1 MSLITDLPAIFD
13 QFSEARQKG
22 FLTVMDL
29 KEQNVPLVGTY
40 CTFMPQ
46 EIAMAAG
53 AVVVSLC
60 STSDETIEEA
70 EKDLPRNLCPLIKS
84 SYGFGKTDKCPYFY
98 FSDLVVGETTCD
110 GKKKMYEYMA
120 EFKAV
125 HVMQLPNSASDAA
138 SRALW
143 KAEILRLQQVIEA
156 RFGAPISEAALREA
170 IVLKNRERRALAH
183 FYRLGQL
190 NPPALSGGDILKVV
204 YGATFRF
211 DKTVLIDELNAMAER
226 IRQEWRQGKRL
237 ASRPR
242 ILITG
247 CPIGGAA
254 EKVVRAIEENGGW
267 VVGYE
272 NCTGAKATERCV
284 AEEGDVYD
292 ALTDKYLAIGC
303 SCISPNHQRLQ
314 LLSQMVEEY
323 QADGVIDV
331 ILQACHTYAV
341 ESLAIKRHLRQQHDL
356 PYMAI
361 ETDYSTADLGQL
373 STRVA
378 AFFFNDTATTEI
390 YTVGIDSGST
400 ATKGILLADG
410 VITRR
415 FLCPTPFRPADAI
428 HEAWETL
435 RAGLVET
442 PFLTLTGYGRQLV
455 DFANKQVT
463 EISCH
468 GLGARL
474 LAPDT
479 RTVIDIGGQDSKV
492 IQLDA
497 GGNLSDFL
505 MNDKCAAGTGRFLE
519 VISRTLGA
527 SVEQLDAITDGVEP
541 HAITSMCTVFAESEV
556 ISLRSAGVAPEA
568 ILAGVINAM
577 ARRSANFIG
586 RLSAQGPLLFTGGVS
601 HCAAFARMLESH
613 VGMAVTTHP
622 DAQFAG
628 AIGAALIGQRQRRR
642 G

>member
-1 MSLITDLPAIFD
+1 MSLITDLPALFD

-22 FLTVMDL
+22 FLSVMEL

-125 HVMQLPNSASDAA
+125 NVMQLPNSASDAT

-143 KAEILRLQQVIEA
+143 KAEIKRLQQVIET
-156 RFGAPISEAALREA
+156 RFATPISEAALREA
-170 IVLKNRERRALAH
+170 IVLKNRERRALAN

-190 NPPALSGGDILKVV
+190 NPPALSGSDILKVV

-211 DKTVLIDELNAMAER
+211 DKTALIDELNAMAEN
-226 IRQEWRQGKRL
+226 IRRQWQEGKRL
-237 ASRPR
+237 AARPR

-284 AEEGDVYD
+284 AEDGDVYD

-303 SCISPNHQRLQ
+303 SCISPNDQRLQ

-323 QADGVIDV
+323 QADGVVDV

-341 ESLAIKRHLRQQHDL
+341 ESLAIKRHVRQRHDI
-356 PYMAI
+356 PYIAI

-378 AFFFNDTATTEI
+378 AFIE
-390 YTVGIDSGST
+390 
-400 ATKGILLADG
+400 
-410 VITRR
+410 
-415 FLCPTPFRPADAI
+415 
-428 HEAWETL
+428 
-435 RAGLVET
+435 
-442 PFLTLTGYGRQLV
+442 
-455 DFANKQVT
+455 
-463 EISCH
+463 
-468 GLGARL
+468 
-474 LAPDT
+474 
-479 RTVIDIGGQDSKV
+479 
-492 IQLDA
+492 
-497 GGNLSDFL
+497 
-505 MNDKCAAGTGRFLE
+505 
-519 VISRTLGA
+519 
-527 SVEQLDAITDGVEP
+527 
-541 HAITSMCTVFAESEV
+541 
-556 ISLRSAGVAPEA
+556 
-568 ILAGVINAM
+568 
-577 ARRSANFIG
+577 
-586 RLSAQGPLLFTGGVS
+586 
-601 HCAAFARMLESH
+601 ML
-613 VGMAVTTHP
+613 
-622 DAQFAG
+622 
-628 AIGAALIGQRQRRR
+628 
-642 G
+642 

>member
-1 MSLITDLPAIFD
+1 MSLITALPAVFD
-13 QFSEARQKG
+13 QFSDARQKG
-22 FLTVMDL
+22 FLTVMEL
-29 KEQNVPLVGTY
+29 KDQGIPLVGTY

-120 EFKAV
+120 EFKPV
-125 HVMQLPNSASDAA
+125 HVMQLPNSAADAA

-143 KAEILRLQQVIEA
+143 KAEILRLQSALEQ
-156 RFGAPISEAALREA
+156 RFNRTISERDLREA
-170 IVLKNRERRALAH
+170 IALKNRERRALAN

-211 DKTVLIDELNAMAER
+211 DKEALITELDEMTARVKAEWLN
-226 IRQEWRQGKRL
+226 GKRL
-237 ASRPR
+237 DPRPR

-284 AEEGDVYD
+284 EESGDVYD

-303 SCISPNHQRLQ
+303 SCISPNTQRLN
-314 LLSQMVEEY
+314 LLSEMVEEY
-323 QADGVIDV
+323 HVDGVIDV

-341 ESLAIKRHLRQQHDL
+341 ESLAIKRHVRQQHNI

-361 ETDYSTADLGQL
+361 ETDYSSSDLGQL

-378 AFFFNDTATTEI
+378 AFIE
-390 YTVGIDSGST
+390 
-400 ATKGILLADG
+400 
-410 VITRR
+410 
-415 FLCPTPFRPADAI
+415 
-428 HEAWETL
+428 
-435 RAGLVET
+435 
-442 PFLTLTGYGRQLV
+442 
-455 DFANKQVT
+455 
-463 EISCH
+463 
-468 GLGARL
+468 
-474 LAPDT
+474 
-479 RTVIDIGGQDSKV
+479 
-492 IQLDA
+492 
-497 GGNLSDFL
+497 
-505 MNDKCAAGTGRFLE
+505 
-519 VISRTLGA
+519 
-527 SVEQLDAITDGVEP
+527 
-541 HAITSMCTVFAESEV
+541 
-556 ISLRSAGVAPEA
+556 
-568 ILAGVINAM
+568 
-577 ARRSANFIG
+577 
-586 RLSAQGPLLFTGGVS
+586 
-601 HCAAFARMLESH
+601 ML
-613 VGMAVTTHP
+613 
-622 DAQFAG
+622 
-628 AIGAALIGQRQRRR
+628 
-642 G
+642 

>member
-1 MSLITDLPAIFD
+1 MSLITDLPALFD

-22 FLTVMDL
+22 FLSVMEL

-125 HVMQLPNSASDAA
+125 HVMQLPNSANDAA

-143 KAEILRLQQVIEA
+143 KAEIKRLQQVIET
-156 RFGAPISEAALREA
+156 RFATPISEAALREA
-170 IVLKNRERRALAH
+170 IVLKNRERRALAN

-190 NPPALSGGDILKVV
+190 NPPALSGSDILKVV

-211 DKTVLIDELNAMAER
+211 DKTALIDELYAMAEN
-226 IRQEWRQGKRL
+226 IRRQWQEGNRL

-284 AEEGDVYD
+284 AEDGDVYD

-303 SCISPNHQRLQ
+303 SCISPNDQRLQ
-314 LLSQMVEEY
+314 LLNQMVEEY
-323 QADGVIDV
+323 QADGVVDV

-341 ESLAIKRHLRQQHDL
+341 ESLAIKRHVRQRHDI
-356 PYMAI
+356 PYIAI

-378 AFFFNDTATTEI
+378 AFIE
-390 YTVGIDSGST
+390 
-400 ATKGILLADG
+400 
-410 VITRR
+410 
-415 FLCPTPFRPADAI
+415 
-428 HEAWETL
+428 
-435 RAGLVET
+435 
-442 PFLTLTGYGRQLV
+442 
-455 DFANKQVT
+455 
-463 EISCH
+463 
-468 GLGARL
+468 
-474 LAPDT
+474 
-479 RTVIDIGGQDSKV
+479 
-492 IQLDA
+492 
-497 GGNLSDFL
+497 
-505 MNDKCAAGTGRFLE
+505 
-519 VISRTLGA
+519 
-527 SVEQLDAITDGVEP
+527 
-541 HAITSMCTVFAESEV
+541 
-556 ISLRSAGVAPEA
+556 
-568 ILAGVINAM
+568 
-577 ARRSANFIG
+577 
-586 RLSAQGPLLFTGGVS
+586 
-601 HCAAFARMLESH
+601 ML
-613 VGMAVTTHP
+613 
-622 DAQFAG
+622 
-628 AIGAALIGQRQRRR
+628 
-642 G
+642 

>member
-143 KAEILRLQQVIEA
+143 KTEILRLQQVIEA
-156 RFGAPISEAALREA
+156 RFGTPISEAALREA

-190 NPPALSGGDILKVV
+190 NPPALS
-204 YGATFRF
+204 
-211 DKTVLIDELNAMAER
+211 
-226 IRQEWRQGKRL
+226 
-237 ASRPR
+237 
-242 ILITG
+242 
-247 CPIGGAA
+247 GGAA

-303 SCISPNHQRLQ
+303 SCISPNDQRLQ

-378 AFFFNDTATTEI
+378 AFIE
-390 YTVGIDSGST
+390 
-400 ATKGILLADG
+400 
-410 VITRR
+410 
-415 FLCPTPFRPADAI
+415 
-428 HEAWETL
+428 
-435 RAGLVET
+435 
-442 PFLTLTGYGRQLV
+442 
-455 DFANKQVT
+455 
-463 EISCH
+463 
-468 GLGARL
+468 
-474 LAPDT
+474 
-479 RTVIDIGGQDSKV
+479 
-492 IQLDA
+492 
-497 GGNLSDFL
+497 
-505 MNDKCAAGTGRFLE
+505 
-519 VISRTLGA
+519 
-527 SVEQLDAITDGVEP
+527 
-541 HAITSMCTVFAESEV
+541 
-556 ISLRSAGVAPEA
+556 
-568 ILAGVINAM
+568 
-577 ARRSANFIG
+577 
-586 RLSAQGPLLFTGGVS
+586 
-601 HCAAFARMLESH
+601 ML
-613 VGMAVTTHP
+613 
-622 DAQFAG
+622 
-628 AIGAALIGQRQRRR
+628 
-642 G
+642 

>member
-13 QFSEARQKG
+13 QFSEARQQG

-70 EKDLPRNLCPLIKS
+70 EKDLPHNLCPLIKS

-143 KAEILRLQQVIEA
+143 KAEIKRLQQVIET
-156 RFGAPISEAALREA
+156 RFATPISEAALREA
-170 IVLKNRERRALAH
+170 IVLKNRERRALAN

-211 DKTVLIDELNAMAER
+211 DKTALIDELNAMAER
-226 IRQEWRQGKRL
+226 IHQQWREGQRL
-237 ASRPR
+237 EARPR

-254 EKVVRAIEENGGW
+254 EKVVRAIEDNGGW

-272 NCTGAKATERCV
+272 NCTGAKATEHCV
-284 AEEGDVYD
+284 AEDGDVYD

-303 SCISPNHQRLQ
+303 SCISPNDRRLQ

-323 QADGVIDV
+323 QADGVVDV

-341 ESLAIKRHLRQQHDL
+341 ESLAIKRHVRQRHDI
-356 PYMAI
+356 PYIAI

-378 AFFFNDTATTEI
+378 AFIE
-390 YTVGIDSGST
+390 
-400 ATKGILLADG
+400 
-410 VITRR
+410 
-415 FLCPTPFRPADAI
+415 
-428 HEAWETL
+428 
-435 RAGLVET
+435 
-442 PFLTLTGYGRQLV
+442 
-455 DFANKQVT
+455 
-463 EISCH
+463 
-468 GLGARL
+468 
-474 LAPDT
+474 
-479 RTVIDIGGQDSKV
+479 
-492 IQLDA
+492 
-497 GGNLSDFL
+497 
-505 MNDKCAAGTGRFLE
+505 
-519 VISRTLGA
+519 
-527 SVEQLDAITDGVEP
+527 
-541 HAITSMCTVFAESEV
+541 
-556 ISLRSAGVAPEA
+556 
-568 ILAGVINAM
+568 
-577 ARRSANFIG
+577 
-586 RLSAQGPLLFTGGVS
+586 
-601 HCAAFARMLESH
+601 ML
-613 VGMAVTTHP
+613 
-622 DAQFAG
+622 
-628 AIGAALIGQRQRRR
+628 
-642 G
+642 

>member
-29 KEQNVPLVGTY
+29 KEQTVPLVGTY

-156 RFGAPISEAALREA
+156 QFGAPISEAALREA

-183 FYRLGQL
+183 FYHLGQL
-190 NPPALSGGDILKVV
+190 NPPALSGGDILNVV
-204 YGATFRF
+204 YGATFRY
-211 DKTVLIDELNAMAER
+211 DKTALIDELNAMAER

-303 SCISPNHQRLQ
+303 SCISPNDQRLQ

-378 AFFFNDTATTEI
+378 AKQFSRRCIRKTRVSVTT
-390 YTVGIDSGST
+390 S
-400 ATKGILLADG
+400 
-410 VITRR
+410 
-415 FLCPTPFRPADAI
+415 
-428 HEAWETL
+428 ET
-435 RAGLVET
+435 
-442 PFLTLTGYGRQLV
+442 
-455 DFANKQVT
+455 VT
-463 EISCH
+463 EVMRYRS
-468 GLGARL
+468 LN
-474 LAPDT
+474 T
-479 RTVIDIGGQDSKV
+479 RS
-492 IQLDA
+492 
-497 GGNLSDFL
+497 
-505 MNDKCAAGTGRFLE
+505 
-519 VISRTLGA
+519 
-527 SVEQLDAITDGVEP
+527 
-541 HAITSMCTVFAESEV
+541 
-556 ISLRSAGVAPEA
+556 
-568 ILAGVINAM
+568 
-577 ARRSANFIG
+577 
-586 RLSAQGPLLFTGGVS
+586 
-601 HCAAFARMLESH
+601 
-613 VGMAVTTHP
+613 
-622 DAQFAG
+622 
-628 AIGAALIGQRQRRR
+628 
-642 G
+642 